1 MDNFK
6 DILGKD
12 IPNVLK
18 AFRELETKI
27 TPELNK
33 IKQFRN
39 EIPDELLTKFDSAM
53 NDIKEAKEKLKQHGI
68 NNNN

>member
-12 IPNVLK
+12 IPNVLN

-53 NDIKEAKEKLKQHGI
+53 NDIKEAKEKLKQYGI

>member
-18 AFRELETKI
+18 AFRELEIKI

-39 EIPDELLTKFDSAM
+39 EIPQELLTKFDSAM

>member
-18 AFRELETKI
+18 AFKELETKI

-39 EIPDELLTKFDSAM
+39 EIPQELLTKFDSAM
-53 NDIKEAKEKLKQHGI
+53 NDIKEAKEKLKRHGI

>member
-1 MDNFK
+1 MDNLK

-18 AFRELETKI
+18 AFQDLEKRI
-27 TPELNK
+27 TPELYK
-33 IKQFRN
+33 INQHRD
-39 EIPDELLTKFDSAM
+39 EIPSDLLAKFDSAM

-68 NNNN
+68 NNN

>member
-18 AFRELETKI
+18 AFRELEIKI

>member
-18 AFRELETKI
+18 AFRELEIKI

-53 NDIKEAKEKLKQHGI
+53 NDIKEAKEKLKQYGI
-68 NNNN
+68 NNNK

>member
-1 MDNFK
+1 MDNLK

-18 AFRELETKI
+18 AFQDLEKRI
-27 TPELNK
+27 TPELHK
-33 IKQFRN
+33 INQHRD
-39 EIPDELLTKFDSAM
+39 EIPSDLLAKFDSAM

-68 NNNN
+68 NNN

>member
-18 AFRELETKI
+18 AFKELETKI

-39 EIPDELLTKFDSAM
+39 EIPQELLTKFDSAM

>member
-18 AFRELETKI
+18 AFKELEIKI

-39 EIPDELLTKFDSAM
+39 EIPQELLTKFDSAM